1 MHWLALILI
10 LFVFQAA
17 TILVLEYRRPAN
29 AMAWLFILFLFPFVG
44 FILYYFLAREYGRRR
59 RVRKR
64 GGIDEQRRWEILSK
78 SRQISRPEE
87 MPNPE
92 FANQERLFKLLRKA
106 GAAPITGCNRTRV
119 LTNADQ
125 AYEAMLKAIRS
136 ARHHIHF
143 STYIFRDDPTGRTFR
158 EELIRKAREG
168 VQVRLL
174 YDGIGS
180 IKIKRSFFEPL
191 KEAGAD
197 YASFFPLRPSF
208 LKKRMNYRNHR
219 KILVV
224 DGTRGFVGGINIGDE
239 YLGKHPRLGF
249 WRDTHLELEGD
260 AVYGLQ
266 EVFLKDWETA
276 TGENPRD
283 PGFLPDHECAGSE
296 AVQIVAGGPNRRDDA
311 IHETLF
317 AALTAAKERIWIT
330 TPYFIPD
337 ASVRMALKT
346 AAMSGVD
353 VRVIVPLVPD
363 TFLVHAATM
372 SYVDELLGYGV
383 RFWQYARGFIHA
395 KVVLV
400 DNLLASVGTAN
411 MDLRSFFSNFE
422 TNALLF
428 HRERIAELEKDF
440 LQDLKDSREIELS
453 SFRKRDRK
461 TKAKQAL
468 ARMLSPLL

>member
-1 MHWLALILI
+1 MQWLIGVLVI
-10 LFVFQAA
+10 FVFQAA

-29 AMAWLFILFLFPFVG
+29 AMAWLFILFLFPIVG
-44 FILYYFLAREYGRRR
+44 FVLYYFLAQEYQRRR
-59 RVRKR
+59 RVRRR
-64 GGIDEQRRWEILSK
+64 GGIDEQRRAEILSK
-78 SRQISRPEE
+78 SRVISTPEA
-87 MPNPE
+87 MPGPE
-92 FANQERLFKLLRKA
+92 FASQERLFKLLRKA
-106 GAAPITGCNRTRV
+106 GAAPITACNRTRV
-119 LTNADQ
+119 LTNAEA
-125 AYEAMLKAIRS
+125 AYEAMLRAIRG
-136 ARHHIHF
+136 ARGHIHF
-143 STYIFRDDPTGRTFR
+143 SSYILRDDETGRTFR
-158 EELIRKAREG
+158 GELIRKAREG
-168 VQVRLL
+168 VKVRLL

-180 IKIKRSFFEPL
+180 IKIKRSFFVPL
-191 KEAGAD
+191 EEAGAHC
-197 YASFFPLRPSF
+197 ASFFPLRPAF

-239 YLGKHPRLGF
+239 YLGRHPRLGF

-276 TGENPRD
+276 TGENPKG
-283 PGFLPDHECAGSE
+283 PAYFPEHGCAGSE

-317 AALTAAKERIWIT
+317 AALAVAKERIWIT

-337 ASVRMALKT
+337 ASVAMALKT

-363 TFLVHAATM
+363 TYLVHAATL
-372 SYVDELLGYGV
+372 SYVDEMMSYGV

-395 KVVLV
+395 KVVIV
-400 DNLLASVGTAN
+400 DKLMASVGTAN

-428 HRERIAELEKDF
+428 HDERIEELERDF

-453 SFRKRDRK
+453 AFRKRPRAA
-461 TKAKQAL
+461 KAKQAL